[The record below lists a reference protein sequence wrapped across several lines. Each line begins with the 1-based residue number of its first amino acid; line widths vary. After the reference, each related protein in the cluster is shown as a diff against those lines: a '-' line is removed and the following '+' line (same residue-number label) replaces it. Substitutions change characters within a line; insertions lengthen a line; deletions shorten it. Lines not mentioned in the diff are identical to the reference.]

1 MAGRATAPT
10 GMRYRGGAMITHL
23 EQELEHVKSKVFEM
37 ADFAIESI
45 AKSVRALKD
54 SDTDLAEQVM
64 RDDAILD
71 NLEIEV
77 DNECIRILVT
87 RQPAA
92 VHLRLVLA
100 MLKINTDLERI
111 GDLATNIANEAI
123 NLHGRPPLKPLV
135 DIPRMAD
142 IGIAMLRD
150 VFTAV
155 TDQDAERAR
164 VVISRDREID
174 TLNMQIYRE
183 LFSYMADNPHNISP
197 ALGLIMVSKALER
210 IGDHVTNIA
219 ERAIYYIEGIDIRHT
234 EE

>member
-1 MAGRATAPT
+1 MT
-10 GMRYRGGAMITHL
+10 THL
-23 EQELEHVKSKVFEM
+23 ELELEHIKSKLFEM
-37 ADFAIESI
+37 ADCAIESI
-45 AKSVRALKD
+45 SKSVRALKD
-54 SDTDLAEQVM
+54 SDADLAGQVL
-64 RDDAILD
+64 REDAILD

-77 DNECIRILVT
+77 DNECIRVLVT

-100 MLKINTDLERI
+100 IIKINTDLERI

-123 NLHGRPPLKPLV
+123 NLHGRQPLKPLI
-135 DIPRMAD
+135 DIPRMAE

-150 VFTAV
+150 VFTAI
-155 TDQDAERAR
+155 TEQDAERAR
-164 VVISRDREID
+164 AVISRDREID

-183 LFSYMADNPHNISP
+183 LFTYMAENAHNITQ

>member
-1 MAGRATAPT
+1 MT
-10 GMRYRGGAMITHL
+10 THL
-23 EQELEHVKSKVFEM
+23 EQELEHIKSKLFEM
-37 ADFAIESI
+37 ADCAIESI
-45 AKSVRALKD
+45 AKSVRALKE
-54 SDTDLAEQVM
+54 SDPDLAEQVL
-64 RDDAILD
+64 REDAILD
-71 NLEIEV
+71 NLEVEV

-123 NLHGRPPLKPLV
+123 GLHGRPPLKPLV

-142 IGIAMLRD
+142 LSITMLRD
-150 VFTAV
+150 VFTAI
-155 TDQDAERAR
+155 TERDAEKAR
-164 VVISRDREID
+164 TIIARDREID
-174 TLNMQIYRE
+174 TLNMQVYRE
-183 LFSYMADNPHNISP
+183 LFTYMAENAHNISQ

-234 EE
+234 DE